1 MQKKDII
8 RLVVSGAEEYHLHL
22 ENRNLLFLFGNPDTP
37 ETMEA
42 VFHPRNFL
50 HLTGLRLSTN
60 RIRSSTEFYS
70 RCLRHRLSPDDFWLP
85 EDGTAEMK
93 LQILPGIMKI
103 HQSAKMAGDYE
114 STKIFLYT
122 EKLVGNISACL
133 GFTKEGQYYIP
144 NTALREDIRNVT
156 RKPALRMLAILR
168 KPIRESVYHEIC
180 YAAKGIDASAL
191 LQNAGTSVPQDCTFA
206 K

>member
-8 RLVVSGAEEYHLHL
+8 RLVVSGAEEYHTHL
-22 ENRNLLFLFGNPDTP
+22 ENRNLMFFFGSPDAP

-50 HLTGLRLSTN
+50 HLTGLRLYPN
-60 RIRSSTEFYS
+60 RIRSSTEFYN
-70 RCLRHRLSPDDFWLP
+70 RCLRHRLSPDDFFLP

-93 LQILPGIMKI
+93 LQILPGIVKI
-103 HQSAKMAGDYE
+103 HQSAKMAGEYE

-122 EKLVGNISACL
+122 EKLVGNVSTCL
-133 GFTKEGQYYIP
+133 GFTKDGQYYIP

-156 RKPALRMLAILR
+156 RRPALRMLAILR
-168 KPIRESVYHEIC
+168 KPIREPAYREIC
-180 YAAKGIDASAL
+180 YQAKGIAVQAL
-191 LQNAGTSVPQDCTFA
+191 LYRAGLSIPENP
-206 K
+206 